1 MQTLGDKLQ
10 FKPLPL
16 TPSPTG
22 GGCPKTPFLIFET
35 FVLKL
40 IMLKHKT

>member
-1 MQTLGDKLQ
+1 MTITGSVTNCVGKLQ

-22 GGCPKTPFLIFET
+22 GGGTGHLYLPRF
-35 FVLKL
+35 
-40 IMLKHKT
+40 

>member
-1 MQTLGDKLQ
+1 MLIRVGKLQ

-22 GGCPKTPFLIFET
+22 EGEQVTFIFRV
-35 FVLKL
+35 FS
-40 IMLKHKT
+40 